1 MSFDFTC
8 ISGFGKSG
16 SGACVSLLKEFE
28 FIDGLENEFR
38 IAKDPYGLIDLEFS
52 LVSDWEFVRHDRAIN
67 DFLAYCHMLGRDDGL
82 MKKAGKGFN
91 KKLDVDFSKESKN
104 FIRELSSFTYYGD
117 TLLNRYS
124 LSAIDSFITRVR
136 SKFGLS
142 NKLPMY
148 FASPTSETFV
158 MEVQKYI
165 KNLYKNYAEQNNL
178 KDVILDQSVS
188 PNNFNKTL
196 RYFNTNKMI
205 IIDRDP
211 RDIFETMIREKR
223 LLGADANIFIDK
235 CIVWHKTA
243 REKFE
248 LEKRNKNSSINLLEL
263 RFEDFF
269 VNYELTISK
278 LVEFLE
284 IDFNHYQKGRKFN
297 PELMT
302 DYVGIWEENKN
313 QEFMKKLCK
322 EFPKSCFHS

>member
-1 MSFDFTC
+1 MSFTFNC

-28 FIDGLENEFR
+28 FIGGLNNEFR

-52 LVSDWEFVRHDRAIN
+52 LISDWEFVRHDRAIN
-67 DFLAYCHMLGRDDGL
+67 DFLAYCRMLGRDDGL
-82 MKKAGKGFN
+82 FKKAGKGFS
-91 KKLDVDFSKESKN
+91 KKLNVDFVRESEN
-104 FIRELSSFTYYGD
+104 FIRELSSFTYMGD

-124 LSAIDSFITRVR
+124 LSPIDSFISRLR

-142 NKLPMY
+142 NQLPMF
-148 FASPTSETFV
+148 FASPTNEVFLLET
-158 MEVQKYI
+158 QKYI
-165 KNLYKNYAEQNNL
+165 KNLYKNYATENNL
-178 KDVILDQSVS
+178 KNIILDQSVS
-188 PNNFNKTL
+188 PNNFNKSL
-196 RYFNTNKMI
+196 RYFDTNKII

-223 LLGADANIFIDK
+223 LLGSDVENSEEKYII
-235 CIVWHKTA
+235 WHNTA
-243 REKFE
+243 RQKFDNEKQ
-248 LEKRNKNSSINLLEL
+248 NKLPNVKILEL
-263 RFEDFF
+263 KFEDFF
-269 VNYELTISK
+269 IDYENTISK

-284 IDFNHYQKGRKFN
+284 IDFNHSQKGSKFN

-302 DYVGIWEENKN
+302 DYVGIWKDNKN